1 MKGMQRCQIPL
12 VIDSVRPR
20 FAPLYLLDLVPLL
33 ASLFLIS
40 YLIIIGRFLPLVF
53 ICPLNL
59 LFYDCLWQSHT
70 LYFMHA
76 PKLVDKV
83 TNVGQRMSLFLID
96 RRFRWIA
103 VLECR
108 FDSCRMSSISYQSNS
123 SPASRILLL
132 LKQSTPLLPAPF
144 SPS

>member
-59 LFYDCLWQSHT
+59 LFYDCL
-70 LYFMHA
+70 
-76 PKLVDKV
+76 
-83 TNVGQRMSLFLID
+83 
-96 RRFRWIA
+96 
-103 VLECR
+103 
-108 FDSCRMSSISYQSNS
+108 
-123 SPASRILLL
+123 
-132 LKQSTPLLPAPF
+132 
-144 SPS
+144 